1 MHMASAPQEVFG
13 AATLGHQH
21 VKPSQN
27 TLPMAN
33 DAGIHQAEK
42 SKKTAQRLSLSLDN
56 RGPHKCSALSGLG
69 EA

>member
-1 MHMASAPQEVFG
+1 MPMASEPQEVFG

-42 SKKTAQRLSLSLDN
+42 KQKN
-56 RGPHKCSALSGLG
+56 RSEDIFVP
-69 EA
+69 